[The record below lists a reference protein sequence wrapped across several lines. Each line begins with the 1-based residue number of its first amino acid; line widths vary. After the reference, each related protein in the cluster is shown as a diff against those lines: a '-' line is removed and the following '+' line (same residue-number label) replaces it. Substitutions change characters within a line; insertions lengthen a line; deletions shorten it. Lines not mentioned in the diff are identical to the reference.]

1 MNDGVATDRPAK
13 LAVMLSGSG
22 RTLLNLLDAMST
34 MGAGRLDASV
44 PLVIASRECLGAERA
59 REHGLRTIVETGEI
73 PADRLEALLD
83 AHGVGWVALAG
94 YLLLVN
100 IPPRFDGRV
109 VNIHPALL
117 PGFGGAG
124 MYGLR
129 VHRAVLDAGATESG
143 CTVHLCDNRYDA
155 GPIILRKTCPVEPD
169 DTPETLAAR
178 VFELECTAYPEALQL
193 LFERGVS
200 ING

>member
-1 MNDGVATDRPAK
+1 MNDAVATDRPAK

-34 MGAGRLDASV
+34 TGAGRLDASV

-59 REHGLRTIVETGEI
+59 RQRGLRTIVEPGEI
-73 PADRLEALLD
+73 PADRLDELLG
-83 AHGVGWVALAG
+83 AHGAGWVALAG

-100 IPPRFDGRV
+100 IPPRFEGRV
-109 VNIHPALL
+109 VNIHPGLL

-129 VHRAVLDAGATESG
+129 VHRAVIDAGDTQSG

-155 GPIILRKTCPVEPD
+155 GPIILQKTCPVEPD

-178 VFELECTAYPEALQL
+178 VFELECKAYPEALQL
-193 LFERGVS
+193 LFARGVS
-200 ING
+200 IDG